1 MTPHSSQDI
10 RRHYESDLER
20 VQADT
25 VRLGALVLENAK
37 RLTDAF
43 LENRLDLAREVVAA
57 DNEID
62 ALYSELERSVFMLI
76 ALQQPVAG
84 DLRLLTA
91 MIRILY
97 ELERSGDLVVNCAE
111 GLLHQDGYV
120 LPPVIRG
127 ILARLFQASTEMF
140 GKGIDAFADM
150 DPAAALRLDA
160 EDDVVDDLTRE
171 LYDRIGELNDVDLAI
186 EISRTGRYME
196 RIADHAVNIA
206 DHCCFIVTGSFS
218 RIRAV
223 GTIDE

>member
-1 MTPHSSQDI
+1 MTTHSSQDI
-10 RRHYESDLER
+10 RQQYELDLER
-20 VQADT
+20 LRADT

-62 ALYSELERSVFMLI
+62 ALYADLERSVFMLI

-97 ELERSGDLVVNCAE
+97 ELERSGDLVVNCAQ
-111 GLLHQDGYV
+111 GLLHQDGYD
-120 LPPVIRG
+120 LPPAIHGVM
-127 ILARLFQASTEMF
+127 ARLFQASAEMF

>member
-1 MTPHSSQDI
+1 MTSHSPQDI
-10 RRHYESDLER
+10 RRHYEADLDQLR
-20 VQADT
+20 TDT
-25 VRLGALVLENAK
+25 VRLGALVLENTK

-43 LENRLDLAREVVAA
+43 LENRLELAREVVAA
-57 DNEID
+57 DNEVD
-62 ALYSELERSVFMLI
+62 ALYSDLERSVFMII

-84 DLRLLTA
+84 DLRLLTS

-97 ELERSGDLVVNCAE
+97 ELERSGDLVVNCAQ
-111 GLLHQDGYV
+111 GMLHRDGYD
-120 LPPVIRG
+120 LPPAIRG
-127 ILARLFQASTEMF
+127 ILARLFQASAEMF

-150 DPAAALRLDA
+150 DPTAAVRLDL

-171 LYDRIGELNDVDLAI
+171 LYDRIGELHDVDLAI

-218 RIRAV
+218 RNRAV
-223 GTIDE
+223 STIDE

>member
-1 MTPHSSQDI
+1 MTTHSPQDI
-10 RRHYESDLER
+10 RRHYEADLEQLR
-20 VQADT
+20 TDT
-25 VRLGALVLENAK
+25 VRLGALVLENTK

-43 LENRLDLAREVVAA
+43 LENRLELAREVVAA

-62 ALYSELERSVFMLI
+62 ALYSDLERSVFMII

-84 DLRLLTA
+84 DLRLLTS

-111 GLLHQDGYV
+111 GMLHRDGYD

-127 ILARLFQASTEMF
+127 ILARLFQASAEMF

-150 DPAAALRLDA
+150 DPTAALRLDL

-171 LYDRIGELNDVDLAI
+171 LYDRIGELQDIDLAI

-206 DHCCFIVTGSFS
+206 DHCCFIVTGSFG
-218 RIRAV
+218 RARS
-223 GTIDE
+223 GSTADE